1 MPCRGAMYHWQGLG
15 CDRVGPVLFEVVAA
29 LVLASLRFNA
39 TEVFVFVFL
48 FLRLFVY
55 FFVELFMLE

>member
-39 TEVFVFVFL
+39 TEVFV
-48 FLRLFVY
+48 Y